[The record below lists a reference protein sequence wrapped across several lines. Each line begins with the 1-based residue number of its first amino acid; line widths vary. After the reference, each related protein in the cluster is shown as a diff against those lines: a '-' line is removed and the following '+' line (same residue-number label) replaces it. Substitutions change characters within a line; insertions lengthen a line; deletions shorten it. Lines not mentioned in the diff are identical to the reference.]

1 MTIKIRL
8 YLLGAI
14 SLSGIILLVLVA
26 THLIQ
31 KDQQLSLARNQIT
44 ELNVE
49 LLMLRRNEKDFLLR
63 LDDKYLDSFNSNVQ
77 DFVEIDDSLN
87 QKLESFNFTVTTR
100 LVNDLKAYQEG
111 FTSLVK
117 QQSVLGLDDDSG
129 LKGEFNRLINEA
141 LPSLNEQ
148 QKEATFYLTND
159 IQQGKVSTSST
170 TQNLPL
176 KLTQAAKAVVEQAHI
191 VGVAYNEGLK
201 GQVRTLSHTIEQQF
215 GEYASQID
223 SQIEDYRASVSTIKW
238 TISIA
243 VVLLVAFVIMH
254 TMRSINRNMYELI
267 STIGK
272 ITSTN
277 DVSLRVKTEG
287 KDELSTIG
295 CEFNKLLK
303 KLEDIVSGSQQK
315 SLLLTSNTESMHG
328 QLEGVI
334 TQFKK
339 QSEHTTT
346 MATSVSQMVSTI
358 NEISE
363 STTVAASG
371 VQHATENARIGRKVV
386 ESTISK
392 IEQLSTTLNHSQE
405 SIASLNTNVDQ
416 IGGAVVIIQEIA
428 EQTNLLALN
437 AAIEAARAGEQGRG
451 FAVVADEVR
460 ALASRTHQST
470 EEIANVVSSIQKQ
483 MSTVVNDIT
492 DCTTQGSE
500 TKNSSQEL
508 DESLSK
514 IIGDMGSIQANSE
527 SIASAIEEQGI
538 VMNQV
543 SESIMQ
549 LNDISTNNMRA
560 AENCL
565 LEVNSVSTQALEM
578 NKAVSV
584 FKTA

>member
-1 MTIKIRL
+1 MTIKQRL
-8 YLLGAI
+8 YLLGTI
-14 SLSGIILLVLVA
+14 SLSGVILLVLIA
-26 THLIQ
+26 THFAQ

-63 LDDKYLDSFNSNVQ
+63 LDDKYLDSFNGNVQ
-77 DFVEIDDSLN
+77 DFVAINQSLN
-87 QKLESFNFTVTTR
+87 QTIESFDFTITTQLGR
-100 LVNDLKAYQEG
+100 DLKAYQQG
-111 FTSLVK
+111 FTSLVN
-117 QQSVLGLDDDSG
+117 QLTLLGLDDSSG
-129 LKGEFNRLINEA
+129 LKGKFNQVLDES
-141 LPSLNEQ
+141 LPSLDAEQ
-148 QKEATFYLTND
+148 KIATFDYVEQ
-159 IQQGKVSTSST
+159 IQQGKVSSAT
-170 TQNLPL
+170 TNLPES
-176 KLTQAAKAVVEQAHI
+176 LTSAGRAVVDQAQI
-191 VGVAYNEGLK
+191 IGVSYNEGLK
-201 GQVRTLSHTIEQQF
+201 GEVRSLSHTIEQQF
-215 GEYASQID
+215 DEYAQ
-223 SQIEDYRASVSTIKW
+223 QIEAQIAQYRASVSVIKW
-238 TISIA
+238 SISSA
-243 VVLLVAFVIMH
+243 VVLLVALVIML
-254 TMRSINRNMYELI
+254 TMRSINRNMHALI
-267 STIGK
+267 STIGQ

-277 DVSLRVKTEG
+277 NVSLRVNTEG

-295 CEFNKLLK
+295 NDFNQLLE
-303 KLEDIVSGSQQK
+303 KLEAIVSGSQQK
-315 SLLLTSNTESMHG
+315 SVLLTGNTESMHG
-328 QLEGVI
+328 QLVGVI
-334 TQFKK
+334 DQFKQ

-363 STTVAASG
+363 STTVAATG
-371 VQHATENARIGRKVV
+371 VQHAAENARTGRNVV
-386 ESTISK
+386 ESTIFK
-392 IEQLSTTLNHSQE
+392 IEELSSTLNHSQQ
-405 SIASLNTNVDQ
+405 SIASLNSNVDQ

-470 EEIANVVSSIQKQ
+470 EEITNVVSSIQKQ
-483 MSTVVNDIT
+483 MSAVVQDI
-492 DCTTQGSE
+492 DECTTQGKE

-565 LEVNSVSTQALEM
+565 EEVDSVSAQAIEM
-578 NKAVSV
+578 NKTVSA
-584 FKTA
+584 FKTS

>member
-100 LVNDLKAYQEG
+100 LVNDLKAYQRG